1 MYGDSDVCVSLA
13 AARAAL
19 HRFIQS
25 RDSSQR
31 ERDLLKSVKV
41 CFVVSFVFSLPL
53 SLYRTMIC
61 LGTSLGRSRSQ
72 YHSHKL
78 RDNHTNSALQH
89 RDYSQISSA
98 RARFDRRASSQAH
111 AHGDTRE
118 KVIR

>member
-1 MYGDSDVCVSLA
+1 MKLVPGMNKRGKGEVVVCVCGDSDVCVSLA

-41 CFVVSFVFSLPL
+41 CWFCCEFSLLL

-61 LGTSLGRSRSQ
+61 LGIS
-72 YHSHKL
+72 
-78 RDNHTNSALQH
+78 HTN
-89 RDYSQISSA
+89 SQISSA

-111 AHGDTRE
+111 AHVGSL
-118 KVIR
+118 IR